1 MFKIRNQLYPWF
13 GTVLLEGI
21 SIFGKKC
28 VLGNQCAL
36 CDGYTQPGDLRK
48 LFNLVFYH
56 MNRFLAKFSFGDA
69 PSFQLVCHYTLRWEA
84 KLIQACAN
92 TGFEGLTVCYRNPNV
107 FCGENFCDLKTP
119 KIIRIGSVF
128 VEIEF
133 LEDSPNSNSVSLFEL
148 VSFQSGV
155 HARIYFS
162 ARFT

>member
-1 MFKIRNQLYPWF
+1 M
-13 GTVLLEGI
+13 
-21 SIFGKKC
+21 
-28 VLGNQCAL
+28 
-36 CDGYTQPGDLRK
+36 
-48 LFNLVFYH
+48 VFYH
-56 MNRFLAKFSFGDA
+56 TNRFPAKFLSGEA

-107 FCGENFCDLKTP
+107 FCGENFCGLKTP